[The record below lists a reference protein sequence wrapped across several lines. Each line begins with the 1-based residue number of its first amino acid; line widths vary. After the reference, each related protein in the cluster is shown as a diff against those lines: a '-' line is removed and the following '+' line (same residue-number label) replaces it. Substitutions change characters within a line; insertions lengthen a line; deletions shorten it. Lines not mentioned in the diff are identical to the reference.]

1 MASIGTIIFR
11 VYTSNAQIPVEG
23 ATVVVRQQDDPG
35 NLLGIRVTD
44 ESGQTEPLSIAT
56 PDTALGQTQENLIQP
71 WTGAVVYIEH
81 PQYERVLLDGVQIF
95 PGIRTVQDVQLLPLQ
110 ELDPN
115 LDQEQRFDFTPQP
128 IWEGPA
134 NE

>member
-35 NLLGIRVTD
+35 NLLGIRITD

-81 PQYERVLLDGVQIF
+81 PQYELSLIH
-95 PGIRTVQDVQLLPLQ
+95 I
-110 ELDPN
+110 
-115 LDQEQRFDFTPQP
+115 
-128 IWEGPA
+128 
-134 NE
+134 